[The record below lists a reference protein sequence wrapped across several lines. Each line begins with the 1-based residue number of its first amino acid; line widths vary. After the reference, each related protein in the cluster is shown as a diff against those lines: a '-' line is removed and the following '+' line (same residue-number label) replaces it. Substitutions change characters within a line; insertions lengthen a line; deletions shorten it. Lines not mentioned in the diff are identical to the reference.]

1 MLKFVFDIVCWDKIP
16 GFDEHFIWKRVCPQT
31 LPIMLI
37 MQKNELIIGGIQTG
51 ITGVKGEHA
60 DLYRT
65 ANEVIFNREHKIE

>member
-1 MLKFVFDIVCWDKIP
+1 
-16 GFDEHFIWKRVCPQT
+16 
-31 LPIMLI
+31 MLI